1 MTNESTQTPAT
12 NSLARFVD
20 IMLGY
25 VTGRVTATYRSN
37 DIAHKLRI
45 DAVHIH
51 TSTANQMEHHKSPK
65 IHTCLYSK
73 KEKKNAIKKQINV
86 LHILI

>member
-1 MTNESTQTPAT
+1 MPTNCGKQITNDSTQTPAT
-12 NSLARFVD
+12 KSLARLVD

-37 DIAHKLRI
+37 DMAHKFNI

-51 TSTANQMEHHKSPK
+51 TSTANHILHHKSPK
-65 IHTCLYSK
+65 IH
-73 KEKKNAIKKQINV
+73 I
-86 LHILI
+86 